1 MSESTLLRSASSTRS
16 IEDDEVL
23 VDLTAEEALIDL
35 TRGEQPIRVSDVP
48 TELREWARA
57 NDIAKIET
65 WRSVRAIGEA
75 LAMYAAGVVVGAL
88 IGGWPGRIVGWAV
101 ILTAMVRM
109 QYLFHESAHRGLFT
123 RKWTN
128 DFLGALIGS
137 LALVPHAAYRA
148 YHIEH
153 HGNTRVDANG
163 RKDPEGFYDEVKT
176 RPMYLVT
183 VIVGGAYFIVW
194 AVVVVVRAVFGSTP
208 DWLTSRRLVKN
219 VRTWG
224 VVSALGSVAAI
235 VGLVTAGMTGEM
247 FTWWLIPVGIHLS
260 SMFTLL
266 NFFEHHGVPRN
277 TPIMHASA
285 TIDSPGLLSWL
296 TLNIVYHRAH
306 HVMPTARFY
315 RLPAVEDE
323 IRSIMDRTG
332 DVDRAPR
339 HKSLLGFHLALW
351 RRLPWA
357 G

>member
-1 MSESTLLRSASSTRS
+1 MSESTLLRSASPSPS
-16 IEDDEVL
+16 IVDDVVL
-23 VDLTAEEALIDL
+23 VDLTREEAVIDVG
-35 TRGEQPIRVSDVP
+35 RGEQPIRVSDVP
-48 TELREWARA
+48 GELREWARA
-57 NDIAKIET
+57 HDIATITT
-65 WRSVRAIGEA
+65 WRSGRAIGEA
-75 LAMYAAGVVVGAL
+75 LAIYAAGVLAGVL
-88 IGGWPGRIVGWAV
+88 IGGWPGRIAGWML
-101 ILTAMVRM
+101 ILAAMVRM
-109 QYLFHESAHRGLFT
+109 QYLFHESAHRGLFS
-123 RKWTN
+123 RKWPN
-128 DFLGALIGS
+128 DLLGALIGS

-163 RKDPEGFYDEVKT
+163 RKDPEGFYDEVKS
-176 RPMYLVT
+176 RPVYLAT
-183 VIVGGAYFIVW
+183 VIFGGAYFIVW

-208 DWLTSRRLVKN
+208 AWLTSRRLAKN

-224 VVSALGSVAAI
+224 VVSTLGSVAAI
-235 VGLVTAGMTGEM
+235 VGLVTVGFAGEM

-285 TIDSPGLLSWL
+285 TIDSPGVLSWL

-315 RLPAVEDE
+315 RLPAVEAE
-323 IRSIMDRTG
+323 IRSLLDRTG
-332 DVDRAPR
+332 VVDRAPR
-339 HKSLLGFHLALW
+339 HTSLFGFHVALW

-357 G
+357 S